1 MTWRKV
7 KVSEFLTERA
17 NRFSPDEANKLG
29 LQRVGKI
36 DFSGNIHLVAD
47 KSTRTGMILVKKGD
61 LLISGINA
69 EKGAIAIY
77 NFDEDALATIHYSSY
92 TYDARK
98 INITF
103 LKWFLKSPAFKG
115 ILNSNAGNGI
125 KTEIKPKRF
134 LALEIYLPKLEEQE
148 KIVKHIQAIEGEI
161 GDLQAFSNENISLAS
176 SLRQSILT
184 EAVQGHLTAQWRKEN
199 PNQEHATELLKRI
212 AAEKAQLI
220 KEKKISKEKPLPAI
234 KEEEVPYALPEGWV
248 WCRLGEV
255 LLQFLGGFAYE
266 SNRFIERSKNQVLR
280 LGNVKNNEIRL
291 RANPVF
297 INDDY
302 AEKTSQYRL
311 TEGNILITMTGTK
324 EKQDYCFTTTVRHE
338 DMENI
343 NLFLNQRVG
352 CLKFFKEILPDYIN
366 TILKNN
372 KILEP
377 IFKKATGSAN
387 QANIGKEAILS
398 CLIPIPLLNEQHAIV
413 QKVNTLLACC
423 DELEQ
428 QVKQSKADLDL
439 LMQSVLSE
447 VFGTDNQA
455 ISSKPNKTN
464 LSGKETLIPAKVVQ
478 TTYEG
483 NTLNMELLEILQQQ
497 GGKIAA
503 VNLWKM
509 SKYQKDIDA
518 FYEALKKEVEQNKTI
533 KESNEKGWLELVA
546 P

>member
-1 MTWRKV
+1 M
-7 KVSEFLTERA
+7 
-17 NRFSPDEANKLG
+17 KLG
-29 LQRVGKI
+29 AVIKHRKGFILIDDEIEYKLCRVQVNRKGVVLREMVRGEKI
-36 DFSGNIHLVAD
+36 KTKKQQVCKSGDFIVAEMDAKVGGYGFVPKELDGAIVSSHYFLFEID
-47 KSTRTGMILVKKGD
+47 KEQ
-61 LLISGINA
+61 INA
-69 EKGAIAIY
+69 DFLNILSKHGFFQEQIKAVGSTNYAAIRPRDVLNWDI
-77 NFDEDALATIHYSSY
+77 ELP
-92 TYDARK
+92 R
-98 INITF
+98 
-103 LKWFLKSPAFKG
+103 LKRQEEIVAYLHRIEELKSEVLDE
-115 ILNSNAGNGI
+115 LN
-125 KTEIKPKRF
+125 
-134 LALEIYLPKLEEQE
+134 
-148 KIVKHIQAIEGEI
+148 IQR
-161 GDLQAFSNENISLAS
+161 SLLT

-439 LMQSVLSE
+439 LMQSVLSGI
-447 VFGTDNQA
+447 FGTDNQA
-455 ISSKPNKTN
+455 IGSKPNKTN
-464 LSGKETLIPAKVVQ
+464 LSGNETLIPTDVVQ

-503 VNLWKM
+503 INLWKM

-533 KESNEKGWLELVA
+533 KESSEKGWLELVA

>member
-184 EAVQGHLTAQWRKEN
+184 EAVQGQLTAQWRKEN
-199 PNQEHATELLKRI
+199 PNQEHARELLKRI

-248 WCRLGEV
+248 WCRLQDIVEV
-255 LLQFLGGFAYE
+255 GTGSTPSKANPSFYAGNIPWYTSSATGDLFAKPPEKFISDLALKETNCKVFPAGSLIIAMYGQGKTRGQVSELVLPGATNQALAAMVFFE
-266 SNRFIERSKNQVLR
+266 SSAPAKNYIKYYFR
-280 LGNVKNNEIRL
+280 KIYHEIREL
-291 RANPVF
+291 AEGGAQPNLNVLKVKSTLLPVPP
-297 INDDY
+297 
-302 AEKTSQYRL
+302 
-311 TEGNILITMTGTK
+311 
-324 EKQDYCFTTTVRHE
+324 
-338 DMENI
+338 
-343 NLFLNQRVG
+343 
-352 CLKFFKEILPDYIN
+352 LP
-366 TILKNN
+366 
-372 KILEP
+372 
-377 IFKKATGSAN
+377 
-387 QANIGKEAILS
+387 
-398 CLIPIPLLNEQHAIV
+398 EQHAIV
-413 QKVNTLLACC
+413 QKVNTLLAYC

-428 QVKQSKADLDL
+428 HVKQSKVDLDL
-439 LMQSVLSE
+439 LMQSVLSGI
-447 VFGTDNQA
+447 FGTDNQA
-455 ISSKPNKTN
+455 IGSKPNKTN
-464 LSGKETLIPAKVVQ
+464 LSGNETLIPTDVVQ

-503 VNLWKM
+503 INLWKM

-533 KESNEKGWLELVA
+533 KESSEKGWLELVA